1 MLPYINKIQKT
12 RDFQTQFLGLNHT
25 DNCADGEFYDMNNLS
40 SDLYPILSTRGADLV
55 VPKGG
60 NGDIKAMLMKEE
72 LCIVKGKD
80 LFVGDNIVED
90 FISPVKD
97 EADKEIPI
105 TLVSMG
111 AYLLIFPQNLYV
123 NTKNLEERGSM
134 KEAFYADYPH
144 LFLYCY
150 LSDQNGKQIFPNVE
164 GEYPSTQYDAEQAGL
179 SYYVDILGDEPRL
192 MKKYTEGEAVNW
204 NVTNDCYVAIA
215 TTPSVESEGKDA
227 MFGDRFPTDSVVL
240 LSEFPEDL
248 LYDAN
253 LNGQK
258 TVFKHLYE
266 GDDEFTAQGDAILVQ
281 GVIASNFAVGRFKIE
296 RVIPKMDHV
305 VESNNRI
312 WGCRYGK
319 NEKGEQVNEIF
330 SSALGDFKQWYKY
343 GTESGSHFEGVGTDG
358 PFTGAITYAGNPIFF
373 KERYYHRVT
382 GYSPSDFHVQTSA
395 MPGVQNGANKSLA
408 IANNLLFYK
417 GVDGIYVYDGTTPEM
432 ISKKLGNPNYRAI
445 AAGGHKHKYYV
456 FMQYV
461 SPEIAESATFVF
473 DTKLGLWHKYDMPA
487 EHFESD
493 GETLYFSFKN
503 HLERLSNEDFS
514 IGKNWYAETGV
525 IGRETPDKKYIT
537 KLNIRASIKQFSRV
551 IFYIEYDSNGR
562 WLPVGIL
569 EGRTLQSF
577 SLPIKLYRC
586 DHFRIRMEG
595 TGPVKIHSMSKTM
608 IEGSDE

>member
-40 SDLYPILSTRGADLV
+40 SDLYPILSTRGKDKSKTT
-55 VPKGG
+55 PGSG
-60 NGDIKAMLMKEE
+60 TIKAMLMKEQM
-72 LCIVKGKD
+72 CIVKGEN
-80 LFVGDNIVED
+80 LIIGDNIVEN
-90 FISPVKD
+90 FPISPVLD
-97 EADKEIPI
+97 EAGKEMPI

-123 NTKNLEERGSM
+123 NTKDVEDRGSM
-134 KEAFYADYPH
+134 KEAFYADAPH
-144 LFLYCY
+144 TELYCY
-150 LSDQNGKQIFPNVE
+150 LSDQNGRKIFPNVE

-179 SYYVDILGDEPRL
+179 SYYVDILGEEPRL
-192 MKKYTEGEAVNW
+192 MKKYTEGEAENW

-215 TTPSVESEGKDA
+215 TTPSVEREGKDA
-227 MFGDRFPTDSVVL
+227 MFDDRFPTDSVVL
-240 LSEFPEDL
+240 LSEFPDL
-248 LYDAN
+248 PYDAN

-281 GVIASNFAVGRFKIE
+281 GVIASNFTAITFEIE

-312 WGCRYGK
+312 WGCRYGR

-373 KERYYHRVT
+373 KERFYHRVT
-382 GYSPSDFHVQTSA
+382 GYSPSDFHVQTSM
-395 MPGVQNGANKSLA
+395 MPGVQNGAHKSLA

-432 ISKKLGNPNYRAI
+432 ISKKLGDIEYQAV
-445 AAGGHKHKYYV
+445 AACGHKNKYYV
-456 FMQYV
+456 SLKPV
-461 SPEIAESATFVF
+461 DTNIAKSGTFVF
-473 DTKLGLWHKYDMPA
+473 DTKVGLWHKYNMPVK
-487 EHFESD
+487 HFESD
-493 GETLYFSFKN
+493 GEKLWYASGPS
-503 HLERLSNEDFS
+503 LIYLSNEDFS
-514 IGKNWYAETGV
+514 SSWYAETGV